1 MPDWLKAFAQVNPVT
16 YGTDAARQLIL
27 LSPDWASV
35 TNDFLFLGIF
45 AAVFAGTGILLSWR
59 YVSK

>member
-27 LSPDWASV
+27 FSPNWTSV
-35 TNDFLFLGIF
+35 MNDFLFLGVFATVF
-45 AAVFAGTGILLSWR
+45 AAIGIVLSWR
-59 YVSK
+59 YLSK